1 MSTQSTPRAPSS
13 VLPEFGPLAR
23 VYRERTVYA
32 ELWAGNGRKVIGCF
46 GNDIPE
52 ELLIAGG
59 FLPVRIFGDPMAD
72 TSAGDLYLER
82 GVNPLMRA
90 QFSAIVEGKI
100 SPLSRLVVSASTDA
114 HTRLFHYLR
123 MIRAIEP
130 HVPVPHLYFFD
141 FLHSRTRN
149 SALYNRARTR
159 ELWQAVETWSGRTL
173 SRDDVAVA
181 VSRCNENRRLLREL
195 DQLRTDPEGPR
206 VSGTEALQAA
216 VSSLYMPK
224 EEHSRLLKAFLDA
237 ARIRSPLQGLKVYIA
252 GSPHDH
258 SGFYE
263 LAESCGAV
271 VVGENHEF
279 GARLYA
285 GDVDLET
292 EDLIDALVDRYQLRP
307 ASTTQTGVREQ
318 VEYLVEEVKRTGAEA
333 VVFYILDGDD
343 APSWDFP
350 EQRKALREL
359 GVPALLMDRQ
369 PFGPERQEEQRA
381 RLKEFFRQ
389 ARNMRNSREDG
400 R

>member
-1 MSTQSTPRAPSS
+1 
-13 VLPEFGPLAR
+13 
-23 VYRERTVYA
+23 
-32 ELWAGNGRKVIGCF
+32 
-46 GNDIPE
+46 
-52 ELLIAGG
+52 
-59 FLPVRIFGDPMAD
+59 MAD